1 MNTCKGVTNKGERCK
16 RICNSE
22 YCFNHIYQKPIT
34 GINECCVCLD
44 SKTCETLDCKHFIC
58 MECLYN
64 WSLSKDFKAGCP
76 MCRAD
81 IGEPIEQALLAVAF
95 SKHDVIKHTIYQLP
109 DEGFDSIES
118 IPIKFNALLTK
129 KSADIFLRIIRFLNE
144 DLYGNISVKT
154 EIKKVDKS
162 CDCDTCKS
170 FHSSNSNEAYVFL
183 RPANQNGL
191 GEMIE
196 WIRRIVLQN

>member
-1 MNTCKGVTNKGERCK
+1 MNTCKGTTNKGERCK

-34 GINECCVCLD
+34 DFNDCCVCLD
-44 SKTCETLDCKHFIC
+44 SKKCETLDCKHFIC

-64 WSLSKDFKAGCP
+64 WSLSKDFKAECP

-81 IGEPIEQALLAVAF
+81 IGEPIEQALLVVAL
-95 SKHDVIKHTIYQLP
+95 SKQDVIKHTIYQLP
-109 DEGFDSIES
+109 EEGFDSIES
-118 IPIKFNALLTK
+118 VNIKFNSLLTK
-129 KSADIFLRIIRFLNE
+129 NSADNILRIIRFLNE
-144 DLYGNISVKT
+144 EFYGNISMKT
-154 EIKKVDKS
+154 EIKKVDKN

-183 RPANQNGL
+183 KPPNQNGL
-191 GEMIE
+191 DEMIAF
-196 WIRRIVLQN
+196 IRRIVLEN